1 MTWKSKVALAK
12 TDLQTDREAKLLEV
26 KVVENEQ

>member
-12 TDLQTDREAKLLEV
+12 IDLQTDREEARLLEV
-26 KVVENEQ
+26 EGVEE